1 MSTAYSYIRFSSPKQ
16 SKGTS
21 EIRQSEK
28 PEDWCRR
35 NGYIL
40 DTTLRLRDLGKS
52 AYHGVNVSKGALG
65 VFLALVRDG
74 MIEPG
79 SVLLIEHLDRFTR
92 VEPMEALDLIKDV
105 VSQGVD
111 VVLLR

>member
-1 MSTAYSYIRFSSPKQ
+1 MPTAYSYIRFSSPKQ

-21 EIRQSEK
+21 EMRQTEK

-35 NGYIL
+35 NGYTL
-40 DTTLRLRDLGKS
+40 DTSLRLKDLGKS

-65 VFLALVRDG
+65 VFLQLVRDK

-92 VEPMEALDLIKDV
+92 VEPMDALDLMKDL

-111 VVLLR
+111 VV